1 MDKNKEILGGI
12 HMQEGHWPKAWVF
25 TMGKKNYGVGTKV
38 KIGKSKYPK
47 RLFGM

>member
-1 MDKNKEILGGI
+1 MDKRTEILGGI
-12 HMQEGHWPKAWVF
+12 HMKERPWPKAWVF

-47 RLFGM
+47 RVFAM